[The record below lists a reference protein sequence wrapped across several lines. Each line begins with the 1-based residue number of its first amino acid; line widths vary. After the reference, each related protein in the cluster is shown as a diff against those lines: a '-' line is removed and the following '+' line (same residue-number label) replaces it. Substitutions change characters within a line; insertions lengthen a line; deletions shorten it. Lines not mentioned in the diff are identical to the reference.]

1 MNDPNLILSG
11 VFTSRQDGYHSHRIS
26 AIETAPDELLISLA
40 DARKSRRADPFDLA
54 YLEQPK

>member
-1 MNDPNLILSG
+1 MNNPNLILSG
-11 VFTSRQDGYHSHRIS
+11 VFTSKQDGYPRHRIP

-40 DARKSRRADPFDLA
+40 EARKSCRADPFDLA